1 MSTFS
6 PESDIPESATTI
18 RQQEVS
24 SSSSEA
30 IVESHAG
37 PLKRRRVASIKVRE
51 TLEIQAEIES
61 ARANKVSSAPRE
73 RTNRLSGNEGYT
85 RPKNVATLPS
95 SSASSSSL
103 SSDGGTF
110 DSPNDADIQ
119 PVLEVANQIIA
130 APSNLDGYNR
140 HRTEREALARV
151 CNFGSP
157 GSIKTCFPTR
167 EGKGQFSCPP
177 ILLYAAE
184 TYDGKAAIIRDWRGL
199 SSDQQRVKYS
209 KAYEE
214 TAAAQQRAS
223 NVAKESQQHQQQ
235 PNGSKKRKREVTL
248 ADAREIHGDFGDV
261 TLDDPTDPFYK
272 VLASQE
278 KDDMR
283 VAKKKRKKAEEVVV
297 RFTSIFCFI
306 LCLPNV
312 LNAHNYLFYLSLYL
326 VYSTIL
332 SLLLPHPQQQLR

>member
-1 MSTFS
+1 MSTFA
-6 PESDIPESATTI
+6 ETTDIPVSARTI

-24 SSSSEA
+24 LSSSETIA
-30 IVESHAG
+30 ESHAG
-37 PLKRRRVASIKVRE
+37 TSKRRRVASIKARE

-61 ARANKVSSAPRE
+61 ARANRQSSAPRE

-85 RPKNVATLPS
+85 GSKSVVALPS

-110 DSPNDADIQ
+110 DSPNDAVIQ
-119 PVLEVANQIIA
+119 PILEVANQIIA
-130 APSNLDGYNR
+130 VPSNLDGYNR
-140 HRTEREALARV
+140 NRTEREALARV

-167 EGKGQFSCPP
+167 VGKGQFSCPP
-177 ILLYAAE
+177 ILLRAAE
-184 TYDGKAAIIRDWRGL
+184 TYDGKAAIIRNWRGL
-199 SSDQQRVKYS
+199 SHDQQKVKYI

-223 NVAKESQQHQQQ
+223 NAAKESQQHQQS
-235 PNGSKKRKREVTL
+235 NGPKKRKREVTL
-248 ADAREIHGDFGDV
+248 ADARMIHGDFGDV
-261 TLDDPTDPFYK
+261 DDPTDPFYK

-278 KDDMR
+278 KHDMR

-332 SLLLPHPQQQLR
+332 SLLLPHPQQQLQ

>member
-1 MSTFS
+1 
-6 PESDIPESATTI
+6 
-18 RQQEVS
+18 
-24 SSSSEA
+24 
-30 IVESHAG
+30 
-37 PLKRRRVASIKVRE
+37 
-51 TLEIQAEIES
+51 
-61 ARANKVSSAPRE
+61 
-73 RTNRLSGNEGYT
+73 
-85 RPKNVATLPS
+85 
-95 SSASSSSL
+95 
-103 SSDGGTF
+103 
-110 DSPNDADIQ
+110 
-119 PVLEVANQIIA
+119 
-130 APSNLDGYNR
+130 
-140 HRTEREALARV
+140 
-151 CNFGSP
+151 
-157 GSIKTCFPTR
+157 
-167 EGKGQFSCPP
+167 
-177 ILLYAAE
+177 LLYAAE
-184 TYDGKAAIIRDWRGL
+184 TYDGKVAIIRDWRGL
-199 SSDQQRVKYS
+199 SSDQQRVKYI